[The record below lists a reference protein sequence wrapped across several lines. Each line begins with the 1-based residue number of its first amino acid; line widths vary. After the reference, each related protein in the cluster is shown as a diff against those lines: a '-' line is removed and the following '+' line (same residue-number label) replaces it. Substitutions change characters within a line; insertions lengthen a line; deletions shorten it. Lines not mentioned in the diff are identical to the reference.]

1 MVESTILSTV
11 GPVFCIAVLGYLWA
25 GWRETD
31 VGQITDLVIYF
42 FAPALIFGALVKVQI
57 EPKDVLGIAAAAAAV
72 SLGCGGL
79 LKLSSLTGLAVPRG
93 LYLPVMFVNAAN
105 LPLPL
110 SLLAFGETG
119 LAYQVIYFICVA
131 ILNGTL
137 GVAIAKGDGGV
148 AEIFKL
154 PQIYAVAA
162 ALTVNYFGI
171 SLAPAL
177 AKLIEL
183 LGLPAI
189 PLMLF
194 ALGMRMRGLRLESLP
209 LSSLAALV
217 RLGGGWVIG
226 TAAALV
232 LELEGPSYRAVIL
245 GSTMPAAVINF
256 AYAEKYTASPELV
269 ASVILLTTLASVGLI
284 PLTLAYLL
292 D

>member
-31 VGQITDLVIYF
+31 IGQITDLVIYV
-42 FAPALIFGALVKVQI
+42 FAPALIFGALVRVQI
-57 EPKDVLGIAAAAAAV
+57 DPKDVFRIAAAAAAV

-79 LKLSSLTGLAVPRG
+79 LKLSSLTGLAIPRG

-119 LAYQVIYFICVA
+119 LAYQVIYFVSVA
-131 ILNGTL
+131 ILSGTL
-137 GVAIAKGDGGV
+137 GVAIAKGDRGV

-154 PQIYAVAA
+154 PQIYAVTA
-162 ALTVNYFGI
+162 ALTLNYSGI
-171 SLAPAL
+171 SLPPAL
-177 AKLIEL
+177 AKLVDL
-183 LGLPAI
+183 LGLPAV

-194 ALGMRMRGLRLESLP
+194 ALGMRMRGLRLEALP
-209 LSSLAALV
+209 LSSLAALA

-226 TAAALV
+226 AAAALV
-232 LELEGPSYRAVIL
+232 LGLEGPSYRAVIL

-269 ASVILLTTLASVGLI
+269 ASVILLTTLASVALI

-292 D
+292 N

>member
-1 MVESTILSTV
+1 MVESTVLSTV
-11 GPVFCIAVLGYLWA
+11 GPVFCIALLGYLWA
-25 GWRETD
+25 GWRATD

-42 FAPALIFGALVKVQI
+42 FAPALVFGALGKVQI

-79 LKLSSLTGLAVPRG
+79 LKLSSLAGLDIPRG

-119 LAYQVIYFICVA
+119 LAYQVIYFISVA
-131 ILNGTL
+131 ILSGTL

-162 ALTVNYFGI
+162 ALAVNYLGI
-171 SLAPAL
+171 SLSPAL

-183 LGLPAI
+183 LGLPAV

-194 ALGMRMRGLRLESLP
+194 ALGMRMRGLRLESLL
-209 LSSLAALV
+209 LSSLAASV
-217 RLGGGWVIG
+217 RLGGGWAIG
-226 TAAALV
+226 AAAALA
-232 LELEGPSYRAVIL
+232 LGLDGPSYRAVIL

-284 PLTLAYLL
+284 PVTLAYLL